1 MVKKLNLM
9 LVLLP
14 VLFLISCSSDSGNQK
29 VISSQKVGDKVISVL
44 NETDTLKKGQ
54 GSFLIEFRN
63 ASDNNLSDLG
73 KIDANAFMQMD
84 GGPMKG
90 DFSVIK
96 TEIPGRYVAK
106 YNFTMPGT
114 WNFDLTFELVGRAQF
129 TLPVK

>member
-1 MVKKLNLM
+1 MLKKRNLIF
-9 LVLLP
+9 VLLP
-14 VLFLISCSSDSGNQK
+14 VFVLISCSSDSSDQK
-29 VISSQKVGDKVISVL
+29 VISTQKVGDKVISIL

-54 GSFLIEFRN
+54 GDFLIEFRN

-73 KIDANAFMQMD
+73 PINANAFMQMA

-90 DFSVIK
+90 ELSVTK

-106 YNFTMPGT
+106 YNLTMPGT
-114 WNFDLTFELVGRAQF
+114 WNFDLTFELVGRSQF

>member
-1 MVKKLNLM
+1 MFTKLNLM

-14 VLFLISCSSDSGNQK
+14 VLFLISCTGDSSDQK
-29 VISSQKVGDKVISVL
+29 VISSQKVGDKVISIL

-54 GSFLIEFRN
+54 GDFLIEFRN

-73 KIDANAFMQMD
+73 PINASAFMQMT

-90 DFSVIK
+90 DLSVTK